1 MNCGCVLIFGD
12 CSGGVVI
19 VVEVVL
25 VCVAIVVLT
34 EDAAAAT
41 AKVVIGSL
49 IFGGDAYGV
58 YCMGPV
64 LAPER
69 GLSPPISEIRS
80 FVKGL
85 SGVVRL
91 SSSVTKDVVRLDG
104 RVFASGTGAVRCA
117 NCCAGGCFVDGGT
130 SGLCLG
136 GEGLAVFVDVIAAA
150 AAAAGGGVGDV
161 GSVDGVGSVDVSVGS
176 VGDVGVSVGSVGGV
190 GVSVG
195 MVCLLVSSYSYLY
208 SVGWAVTDFSG
219 WMGFSRSSAVLRTKT
234 LVLRVG
240 GT

>member
-91 SSSVTKDVVRLDG
+91 SSSVTKDVVRIDG
-104 RVFASGTGAVRCA
+104 RVFTSGTGAVRCA

-150 AAAAGGGVGDV
+150 AAAAAGGGVGDV

-176 VGDVGVSVGSVGGV
+176 VGDV

>member
-1 MNCGCVLIFGD
+1 VNCGCVLIFGD

-91 SSSVTKDVVRLDG
+91 SSSVTKDVVRIDG

-150 AAAAGGGVGDV
+150 AAAAAGGGVGDV

-176 VGDVGVSVGSVGGV
+176 VGDV

>member
-91 SSSVTKDVVRLDG
+91 SSSVTKDVVRIDG

-150 AAAAGGGVGDV
+150 AAAAAGGGVGDV

-176 VGDVGVSVGSVGGV
+176 VGDV

>member
-1 MNCGCVLIFGD
+1 VLIFGD

-150 AAAAGGGVGDV
+150 AAAAAGGGVGDV
-161 GSVDGVGSVDVSVGS
+161 GSVDGVGSVD
-176 VGDVGVSVGSVGGV
+176 VSVGSVGGV

>member
-1 MNCGCVLIFGD
+1 VLIFGD

-91 SSSVTKDVVRLDG
+91 SSSVTKDVVRIDG

-150 AAAAGGGVGDV
+150 AAAAAGGGVGDV

-176 VGDVGVSVGSVGGV
+176 VGDV

>member
-150 AAAAGGGVGDV
+150 AAAAAGGGVGDV

-176 VGDVGVSVGSVGGV
+176 VGDV

>member
-91 SSSVTKDVVRLDG
+91 SSSVTKDVVRIDG

-150 AAAAGGGVGDV
+150 AAAAAGGGVGDV

-176 VGDVGVSVGSVGGV
+176 VGDVGVSVG
-190 GVSVG
+190 

-208 SVGWAVTDFSG
+208 SVGLGWAVTDFSG